1 MSRKQKSDIL
11 LGVLIAV
18 FVIVLAGL
26 VWLLVRPSPTPPSPT
41 PPPDAWSRIQANG
54 QIVVGTSADYPPFAY
69 YDTNFALTGFDI
81 ALMREI
87 GQQLGVQVV
96 FRDMAFDGL
105 YDALQLQQI
114 DAAISAISVT
124 PEREQLVDF
133 SSIYFVSE
141 DGILARQ
148 DAGIAIAS
156 VNDMAPY
163 RLAVQA
169 GTVYE
174 RQAQRLLVDTA
185 QMPQQNLF
193 VYQQVDTAVADLTAG
208 RVDLVWLDLQ
218 PAQRAV
224 SLNGVVLAGQGLNRQ
239 TMAIA
244 MQNGETALQNKLNEA
259 LATLQSQG
267 RIGQLVLDYMGIPPD
282 QILPPPT
289 AVPSVTPVPT
299 ATPQPC
305 VDGMRYVADLNLD
318 DNNMQNPP
326 LLQPGAQFQKGW
338 RIQNTGTCTWQ
349 TNYYLLYVDGSTPAA
364 RMGGQA
370 TFVPNTVAPGQTV
383 DMWVSLVSPLQ
394 PGVYKGIWALHN
406 SQGRAFGDRIWVGI
420 EVPAPATATP
430 LPTQTPSP
438 NIQFTANQTTITAG
452 QCTVF
457 NWNVTGATAVY
468 FYAAGQNWQQHQV
481 TPQGSRTECPSF
493 TTTYDL
499 RVLWPDGS
507 AEVRQIVI
515 QVIPAPTVPVIE
527 QFSLSPPTEIF
538 AGQCVSIIW
547 RVSGNVTGATLLR
560 NDTTIYSNAP
570 VSGSLTDC
578 PPGAGATT
586 YSLVATGPG
595 GTSRQQQVL
604 NVILPA
610 TQPPP
615 PTATSPSPS
624 PTIDS
629 FTVRPSEITQGECV
643 NISWRVGGAATLIQI
658 KRDGVVVLD
667 NAGFSGVVS
676 SCLQTPGTVTFR
688 IEASG
693 NGFAFQETQVLVQPY
708 TEPGLPLVGPNWRL
722 TDYWDGQGA
731 VVAALPG
738 TTVTAVFGTDNQ
750 LTGSGGC
757 NNYSASY
764 SLLTIPNSLTIATP
778 IGANIFCATPEGIM
792 TQEQIYLSTLPTITS
807 YQINGN
813 VLELRDSNGRVVL
826 WFEGS

>member
-1 MSRKQKSDIL
+1 
-11 LGVLIAV
+11 
-18 FVIVLAGL
+18 
-26 VWLLVRPSPTPPSPT
+26 
-41 PPPDAWSRIQANG
+41 
-54 QIVVGTSADYPPFAY
+54 
-69 YDTNFALTGFDI
+69 
-81 ALMREI
+81 
-87 GQQLGVQVV
+87 
-96 FRDMAFDGL
+96 
-105 YDALQLQQI
+105 
-114 DAAISAISVT
+114 
-124 PEREQLVDF
+124 PERDQVVDF
-133 SSIYFVSE
+133 SSVYFVSE
-141 DGILARQ
+141 DGILARA
-148 DAGIAIAS
+148 DAGIAINT

-163 RLAVQA
+163 RLGVQA

-174 RQAQRLLVDTA
+174 RQAQTLLVDTT

-193 VYQQVDTAVADLTAG
+193 VYQQADTAVADLMAG
-208 RVDLVWLDLQ
+208 RIDLVWLDLQ

-224 SLNGVVLAGQGLNRQ
+224 SQNGAALVGQGLFRQ

-244 MQNGETALQNKLNEA
+244 MQNGETALQGKLNEA
-259 LATLQSQG
+259 LAILQSQG
-267 RIGQLVLDYMGIPPD
+267 RISQLALDYLGIPPD
-282 QILPPPT
+282 QIVPPPT
-289 AVPSVTPVPT
+289 AVPSATPVPT

-305 VDGMRYVADLNLD
+305 VDGMRYVADLNLN

-326 LLQPGAQFQKGW
+326 VMQPGTAFQKGW
-338 RIQNTGTCTWQ
+338 RIQNTGTCAWQ
-349 TNYYLLYVDGSTPAA
+349 TNYYLLYVDGNTPAA

-370 TFVPNTVAPGQTV
+370 TFVPQIVQPGQTV
-383 DMWVSLVSPLQ
+383 DMWVSLVAPLQ
-394 PGVYKGIWALHN
+394 PGTYKGIWALHN

-420 EVPAPATATP
+420 TVPAPATSTP

-438 NIQFTANQTTITAG
+438 NIQFAANQTTITAG

-457 NWNVTGATAVY
+457 GWNVTGATAVY
-468 FYAAGQNWQQHQV
+468 FSAAGQNWQQNQV
-481 TPQGSRTECPSF
+481 PPQGSRTECPAF

-499 RVLWPDGS
+499 RVLWPDGRT
-507 AEVRQIVI
+507 EVRQIVI
-515 QVIPAPTVPVIE
+515 QVIPAPTAPVIE

-538 AGQCVSIIW
+538 AGQCVSLVW
-547 RVSGNVTGATLLR
+547 RVSGNVTSVTLLR
-560 NDTTIYSNAP
+560 NDATIYSNSP
-570 VSGSLTDC
+570 ISGSQADC
-578 PPGAGATT
+578 PPGSGVAT

-615 PTATSPSPS
+615 PTATSPSPP

-676 SCLQTPGTVTFR
+676 SCLQTPGIVTFR

-693 NGFAFQETQVLVQPY
+693 NGFAFQEAQVSVLPHVE
-708 TEPGLPLVGPNWRL
+708 TGLPLVGTNWRL

-731 VVAALPG
+731 TVAALPG
-738 TTVTAVFGTDNQ
+738 TTVTAVFGTDSQ

-757 NNYSASY
+757 NTYNANFN
-764 SLLTIPNSLTIATP
+764 LLTIPNSITIGAP
-778 IGANIFCATPEGIM
+778 ASANIFCASPEGIM
-792 TQEQIYLSTLPTITS
+792 AQEQIYLSTLPTVTS

-813 VLELRDSNGRVVL
+813 VLELRDVNGRVVL
-826 WFEGS
+826 

>member
-1 MSRKQKSDIL
+1 MTRKQKSDIL
-11 LGVLIAV
+11 LGLLIAV
-18 FVIVLAGL
+18 FVIVGAWL
-26 VWLLVRPSPTPPSPT
+26 VWLLFRPSPPPPTPT

-69 YDTNFALTGFDI
+69 YDDNFVLTGFDV

-87 GQQLGVQVV
+87 GQQLGVPVV

-124 PEREQLVDF
+124 PERDQVVDF
-133 SSIYFVSE
+133 SSVYFVSE
-141 DGILARQ
+141 DGILARA
-148 DAGIAIAS
+148 DSGIVISS

-163 RLAVQA
+163 RLGVQA

-174 RQAQRLLVDTA
+174 RQAQMLLVDTT

-193 VYQQVDTAVADLTAG
+193 VYQQADTAVADLMAG

-224 SLNGVVLAGQGLNRQ
+224 SLNGAALAGQGLFRQ

-244 MQNGETALQNKLNEA
+244 MQNGETALQTRFNEA
-259 LATLQSQG
+259 LAILQRQG
-267 RIGQLVLDYMGIPPD
+267 RISQLVLDYMGIPPD
-282 QILPPPT
+282 QIVPPPT
-289 AVPSVTPVPT
+289 AVPSATPAPT

-318 DNNMQNPP
+318 DNNMQSPP
-326 LLQPGAQFQKGW
+326 VIQPGTAFQKGW

-349 TNYYLLYVDGSTPAA
+349 TNYYLLYVDGNTPAA

-370 TFVPNTVAPGQTV
+370 TFVPQPIAPGQMV
-383 DMWVSLVSPLQ
+383 DMWVSLVAPLQ

-420 EVPAPATATP
+420 TVPAPATSTP
-430 LPTQTPSP
+430 PPTQTPSP
-438 NIQFTANQTTITAG
+438 NIQFTATQTTITAG

-468 FYAAGQNWQQHQV
+468 FYSAGQNWQQHQV
-481 TPQGSRTECPSF
+481 PPQGSRTECPSL
-493 TTTYDL
+493 TTFYEL
-499 RVLWPDGS
+499 RVVWPSG
-507 AEVRQIVI
+507 AVEIREIVI
-515 QVIPAPTVPVIE
+515 QVLPAPGAPLIE
-527 QFSLSPPTEIF
+527 QFSISPPAEIF
-538 AGQCVSIIW
+538 AGQCVNISW
-547 RVSGNVTGATLLR
+547 RVSGNVTSVTLLR
-560 NDTTIYSNAP
+560 NDNTIYSNAP
-570 VSGSLTDC
+570 VSGAQADC
-578 PPGAGATT
+578 PPGSGVAT

-595 GTSRQQQVL
+595 GTSRQQQVI

-615 PTATSPSPS
+615 PTATSPAPP

-629 FTVRPSEITQGECV
+629 FTVRPSEITQGQCV

-676 SCLQTPGTVTFR
+676 SCLQTPGIVTFR

-693 NGFAFQETQVLVQPY
+693 NGFAFQEAQVSVLPY
-708 TEPGLPLVGPNWRL
+708 AETGLPLVGTNWQL

-731 VVAALPG
+731 TVAALPG
-738 TTVTAVFGTDNQ
+738 TTVTAVFGTDSQ

-757 NNYSASY
+757 NTYTAGY
-764 SLLTIPNSLTIATP
+764 SLLTIPNSLTIGLP
-778 IGANIFCATPEGIM
+778 VSANIFCGSPEGIM
-792 TQEQIYLSTLPTITS
+792 TQEQIFLSTLPTVTG

-813 VLELRDSNGRVVL
+813 VLELRDNNGRVVL
-826 WFEGS
+826 WFRGS